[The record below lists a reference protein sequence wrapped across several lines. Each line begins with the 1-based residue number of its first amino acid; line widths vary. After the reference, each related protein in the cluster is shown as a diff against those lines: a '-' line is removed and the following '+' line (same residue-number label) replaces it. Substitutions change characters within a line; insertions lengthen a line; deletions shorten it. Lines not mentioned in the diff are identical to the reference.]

1 MKKKDYYVLERY
13 AVTFFN
19 NADQK
24 IFFLDVV
31 CIHTFPSP
39 RKIWNLKSSKR
50 EIEQEFKNVTTTK
63 PQITIIM
70 CGILSE
76 FVSFIL
82 FFTQFSNQI
91 R

>member
-1 MKKKDYYVLERY
+1 MLIKKS
-13 AVTFFN
+13 
-19 NADQK
+19 
-24 IFFLDVV
+24 FFLMSFVY
-31 CIHTFPSP
+31 ILFPP
-39 RKIWNLKSSKR
+39 KKQKTKIWNLKSSKR